1 MAENGSSVHPS
12 PPPIRLGQKHWVVCQ
27 YFQIENGIKPICG
40 INHGGGELDS
50 GSQPASWKAKI
61 FQNASTFYQ
70 SLQPCS
76 FPIWKPTES
85 FEGNHWSGWGYEK
98 IYFIMEVRVKDMPDP
113 FFKALIEMH
122 KTLPFRCRMW
132 SESSILNICPQP
144 CDRQTHY
151 VTTLDAIA
159 KTLFHKWPHHQK
171 WKETFFF
178 CLFVKWNFSS

>member
-1 MAENGSSVHPS
+1 MGEGSLIVVH
-12 PPPIRLGQKHWVVCQ
+12 
-27 YFQIENGIKPICG
+27 N
-40 INHGGGELDS
+40 
-50 GSQPASWKAKI
+50 QPAEKQKYFKMLPPSIRACNLVA
-61 FQNASTFYQ
+61 FQYENTPRA
-70 SLQPCS
+70 
-76 FPIWKPTES
+76 TE
-85 FEGNHWSGWGYEK
+85 GDHWSGWGYEK
-98 IYFIMEVRVKDMPDP
+98 IYFRMEVRVKDMPDP

-171 WKETFFF
+171 WKETVIFAFLSKEMLAARSAVGQGR
-178 CLFVKWNFSS
+178 CRAFSRI

>member
-61 FQNASTFYQ
+61 FFKMLPPSIRACNLVAFQYENPLRA
-70 SLQPCS
+70 
-76 FPIWKPTES
+76 TE
-85 FEGNHWSGWGYEK
+85 GDHWSGWGYEK
-98 IYFIMEVRVKDMPDP
+98 IDFIMEVRVKDMPDP

-171 WKETFFF
+171 WKETFFLPF
-178 CLFVKWNFSS
+178 CQMKF